1 MKNLYICISSLLF
14 SSVQAEA
21 IPEAFGTSEWSEDLY
36 RIAKTQQDI
45 EIEKATQAIKESLV
59 VKATRVLAEALYKNI
74 PGYSRVTDKIVQTED
89 GRRFLYIN
97 IKADG
102 DCGFYS
108 LGIPRSQFVGAIVE
122 YIEKHDENYRIFLSE
137 REALVNLL
145 SVFVAKEN
153 LEVINSQFESLKK
166 KADASNLERVNKN
179 WNEAYKNLLDNY
191 DTLAENERLELQKTL
206 CSVLGSVSYP
216 GYEAF
221 LEPLRNEL
229 ISSDVDQSN
238 LDTKNGLIDG
248 VEKVFGKNAGRG
260 SWLPVG
266 LIPMVKDKYRLRY
279 NIWWYPPDGS
289 LKNTAKLIFSS
300 RNNGEPVNDPKV
312 RNIFYTGY
320 HYDLLIP
327 LLELD

>member
-21 IPEAFGTSEWSEDLY
+21 IPEGLGTSEWSEDLY
-36 RIAKTQQDI
+36 RIAKSQQDI

-89 GRRFLYIN
+89 GIRFLYVN
-97 IKADG
+97 IKTDG

-108 LGIPRSQFVGAIVE
+108 LGIARSQFVGAIVE
-122 YIEKHDENYRIFLSE
+122 YIEKHDGNFRNFLSE
-137 REALVNLL
+137 REGLVNDL
-145 SVFVAKEN
+145 SVVVAKEN
-153 LEVINSQFESLKK
+153 LEGINTRFESLTK
-166 KADASNLERVNKN
+166 KADTSNLEWVNKN

-191 DTLAENERLELQKTL
+191 DTLTENERLEFQKTL
-206 CSVLGSVSYP
+206 CSVLCNVIYP
-216 GYEAF
+216 DYEAV
-221 LEPLRNEL
+221 LEPLRHEL
-229 ISSDVDQSN
+229 MSSYVDPSN

-248 VEKVFGKNAGRG
+248 VEKVFGKNDGRG
-260 SWLPVG
+260 AWLPLG

-300 RNNGEPVNDPKV
+300 RGDVEPINDPKV